1 MNQLS
6 PEGPLAFARGNSRLL
21 LGAFAAFLLGN
32 LTHSLAPLMIGSL
45 VNTLGY
51 TKGAAGYIVSA
62 EFIGIAL
69 AALAVGPRVRRISKR
84 NAAILGCIGAIG
96 LHIICI
102 FVDSYNVLLGLR
114 FLAGFSAGIG
124 LAAGSAAVASSIEPD
139 RIFALVKMGN
149 ALIMAAMVICAGWI
163 IGEVGIAGGWATLA
177 GFSILLLPL
186 LLVLPHKAKDDK
198 SKDVVVEKAA
208 MPNPLQGTMAVTGL
222 IIWLSGSGFCFVYN
236 SFIAEQSGFDMQNFS
251 VLLAVGKI
259 IGMTGGLAA
268 AIIGIRHGRSFPLI
282 LGISINAITWL
293 IITIYSSPVIYSI
306 GLALNYISYFFVLPY
321 VLGTSASVD
330 SNGSW
335 AAVASTTLLASLAI
349 SPVVGGLL
357 VDNFGLVGLGVGTL
371 VFEFLGLFLLLFAI
385 KSLKTL
391 NLKKVESSN

>member
-1 MNQLS
+1 MNHQS
-6 PEGPLAFARGNSRLL
+6 EGTLAFARSNSRLL
-21 LGAFAAFLLGN
+21 LGVFAAFLLGN
-32 LTHSLAPLMIGSL
+32 LTHSLSPLMIGSL

-84 NAAILGCIGAIG
+84 NTAIMGCVVAIC
-96 LHIICI
+96 LHVVCV
-102 FVDSYNVLLGLR
+102 FVDSYNLLLVLR
-114 FLAGFSAGIG
+114 FFAGFFAGIG

-139 RIFALVKMGN
+139 RIFAIVKMSN
-149 ALIMAAMVICAGWI
+149 ALVMAAMVICAGWI
-163 IGEVGIAGGWATLA
+163 IGEIGISGGWATLA
-177 GFSILLLPL
+177 GFSVLLLPF
-186 LLVLPHKAKDDK
+186 LLVLPHKTKDDK
-198 SKDVVVEKAA
+198 PEELVVKKGA
-208 MPNPLQGTMAVTGL
+208 MPNPIQGTMAVTGL

-259 IGMTGGLAA
+259 IGMCGGLTA

-282 LGISINAITWL
+282 IGISINAVTWL
-293 IITIYSSPVIYSI
+293 IITMYSSPVIYSV
-306 GLALNYISYFFVLPY
+306 GLALNYISYYFVLPY
-321 VLGTSASVD
+321 VLGTSASMD

-349 SPVVGGLL
+349 SPIVGGLL
-357 VDNFGLVGLGVGTL
+357 VDNFGLVGLGIGTL

-385 KSLKTL
+385 KSLKA
-391 NLKKVESSN
+391 LKIRTNEVTT

>member
-1 MNQLS
+1 MNHQ
-6 PEGPLAFARGNSRLL
+6 PAGTITFARENHRLL

-32 LTHSLAPLMIGSL
+32 LTHSLSPLMIGAL

-51 TKGAAGYIVSA
+51 TKSAAGYIVSA

-84 NAAILGCIGAIG
+84 NAAILGCIGAIA
-96 LHIICI
+96 LHIVCV
-102 FVDSYNVLLGLR
+102 FVDSYNLLLVLR
-114 FLAGFSAGIG
+114 FFAGFSAGIG

-186 LLVLPHKAKDDK
+186 LLVLPHKTKNKKPQEVA
-198 SKDVVVEKAA
+198 VEKNT
-208 MPNPLQGTMAVTGL
+208 MPNPIQGTMAVSGL

-268 AIIGIRHGRSFPLI
+268 AIIGIRHGRAFPLI
-282 LGISINAITWL
+282 IGISINAITWL
-293 IITIYSSPVIYSI
+293 IITIYPSPVIYSV

-349 SPVVGGLL
+349 SPIVGGLL

-371 VFEFLGLFLLLFAI
+371 VFEFLGLLLLLFAI
-385 KSLKTL
+385 KSLKA
-391 NLKKVESSN
+391 LKLRTTQRST

>member
-1 MNQLS
+1 MNHS
-6 PEGPLAFARGNSRLL
+6 PEGTLAFARGNSRLL
-21 LGAFAAFLLGN
+21 IGAFAAFLLGN
-32 LTHSLAPLMIGSL
+32 LTHSLSPLMVGAL

-69 AALAVGPRVRRISKR
+69 AALAIGPRVRRISKR
-84 NAAILGCIGAIG
+84 NAAIMGCVVAIL
-96 LHIICI
+96 LHVVCV
-102 FVDSYNVLLGLR
+102 FVDSYNLLLVLR
-114 FLAGFSAGIG
+114 FFAGFFAGIG
-124 LAAGSAAVASSIEPD
+124 LAAGSASVASSLEPD

-149 ALIMAAMVICAGWI
+149 ALVMAAMVVCAGWV

-186 LLVLPHKAKDDK
+186 LLVLPHKLKDDK
-198 SKDVVVEKAA
+198 SEELVAQKSA

-251 VLLAVGKI
+251 ILLAVGKI

-268 AIIGIRHGRSFPLI
+268 AIIGIRHGRSYPLI
-282 LGISINAITWL
+282 IGISINAITWL
-293 IITIYSSPVIYSI
+293 IITIYSSPIIYSV

-349 SPVVGGLL
+349 SPIVGGLL
-357 VDNFGLVGLGVGTL
+357 VDNFGLIGLGVGTL

-385 KSLKTL
+385 KSLKA
-391 NLKKVESSN
+391 LKLRTSQTPT

>member
-1 MNQLS
+1 MNNQS
-6 PEGPLAFARGNSRLL
+6 EGALAFARENSRLL
-21 LGAFAAFLLGN
+21 LGVFAAFLLGN
-32 LTHSLAPLMIGSL
+32 LTHSLSPLMVGAL

-84 NAAILGCIGAIG
+84 NAAIMGCVIAIC
-96 LHIICI
+96 LHIVCI
-102 FVDSYNVLLGLR
+102 FVDSYNALLVLR
-114 FLAGFSAGIG
+114 FLAGFFAGIG

-139 RIFALVKMGN
+139 RIFALVKMSN
-149 ALIMAAMVICAGWI
+149 ALVMAAMVICAGWI
-163 IGEVGIAGGWATLA
+163 IGEIGMSGGWITLA
-177 GFSILLLPL
+177 GFSLLLLPF
-186 LLVLPHKAKDDK
+186 LLVLPHKTKEEK
-198 SKDVVVEKAA
+198 SEELVVEKSA
-208 MPNPLQGTMAVTGL
+208 MPNPVQGTMAVTGL

-259 IGMTGGLAA
+259 IGMAGGLTA

-282 LGISINAITWL
+282 IGISINAVTWL
-293 IITIYSSPVIYSI
+293 IITMYSSPVIYSV

-349 SPVVGGLL
+349 SPIVGGLL
-357 VDNFGLVGLGVGTL
+357 VDHYGLVGLGVGTL

-385 KSLKTL
+385 KSLKA
-391 NLKKVESSN
+391 LKLKTAQNAT

>member
-1 MNQLS
+1 MNHQ
-6 PEGPLAFARGNSRLL
+6 PAGTITFARENHRLL

-32 LTHSLAPLMIGSL
+32 LTHSLSPLMIGAL

-51 TKGAAGYIVSA
+51 TKSAAGYIVSA

-102 FVDSYNVLLGLR
+102 FFDSYNVLLGLR

-163 IGEVGIAGGWATLA
+163 IGEVGISGGWAILA

-198 SKDVVVEKAA
+198 SKDVVVGKAA

-268 AIIGIRHGRSFPLI
+268 AIVGIRHGRSFPLI

-357 VDNFGLVGLGVGTL
+357 IDNFGLVGLGVGTL

-385 KSLKTL
+385 KSLKA
-391 NLKKVESSN
+391 LKLRTTQRPT